1 MKPEIQ
7 EFSHCEE
14 ATGYDIHEVMN
25 FISEKYGMDCYD
37 IYDSGSHFNKWCDS
51 KGYGETDPQGKLRS
65 ASNVWFAEYQ
75 ADPHGYAVCPKYVN
89 VLDWFIEKHMPDQ
102 RYNEFYV
109 DITDF
114 AGNDVPEY
122 MKEFAH
128 YLFAEF
134 GTELTLVLSFDD

>member
-1 MKPEIQ
+1 M
-7 EFSHCEE
+7 
-14 ATGYDIHEVMN
+14 
-25 FISEKYGMDCYD
+25 
-37 IYDSGSHFNKWCDS
+37 
-51 KGYGETDPQGKLRS
+51 
-65 ASNVWFAEYQ
+65 
-75 ADPHGYAVCPKYVN
+75 N
-89 VLDWFIEKHMPDQ
+89 VLDWFIEKYMPDQ